1 MWCLHVRWAE
11 PTQKIVW
18 LGKQTLDASQTK
30 IDTKIEMK
38 SNGNPT
44 LRRCKSQSNSGNFFL
59 EENSTAMHHS
69 EPLTWF
75 TTLKGVI
82 NSSSSK
88 PLLCALRHKH
98 RAYYFDRSSS
108 TAYDVLRSLML
119 LHHAIGRLFFEG
131 SKEKQEAEVKLTA
144 NIAEICRFSL
154 RKVEWKMYIT
164 RSKANAIRR
173 ERKLISRLRFL
184 WFLLFSP
191 LIQLFLYLLA
201 VNSRCVNMANTTQNM
216 L

>member
-119 LHHAIGRLFFEG
+119 LHHAVAGFVLWRLKRKTRSG
-131 SKEKQEAEVKLTA
+131 SK
-144 NIAEICRFSL
+144 ID
-154 RKVEWKMYIT
+154 
-164 RSKANAIRR
+164 SKHCWN
-173 ERKLISRLRFL
+173 LS
-184 WFLLFSP
+184 
-191 LIQLFLYLLA
+191 LLA
-201 VNSRCVNMANTTQNM
+201 TKGWMKNVHHEK
-216 L
+216 